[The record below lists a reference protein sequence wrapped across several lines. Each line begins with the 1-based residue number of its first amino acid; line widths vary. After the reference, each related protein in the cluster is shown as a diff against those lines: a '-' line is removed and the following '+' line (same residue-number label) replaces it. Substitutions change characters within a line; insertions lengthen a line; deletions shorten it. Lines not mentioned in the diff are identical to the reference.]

1 MFLIS
6 MDVPGGKGAR
16 AGGLEGLQGQNAGK
30 MGGSPPDRVDH
41 LFGLCN
47 PFRPPVYGTLG
58 VLRND
63 DTILV
68 GKLTCP

>member
-1 MFLIS
+1 
-6 MDVPGGKGAR
+6 
-16 AGGLEGLQGQNAGK
+16 

-68 GKLTCP
+68 EKLTCP